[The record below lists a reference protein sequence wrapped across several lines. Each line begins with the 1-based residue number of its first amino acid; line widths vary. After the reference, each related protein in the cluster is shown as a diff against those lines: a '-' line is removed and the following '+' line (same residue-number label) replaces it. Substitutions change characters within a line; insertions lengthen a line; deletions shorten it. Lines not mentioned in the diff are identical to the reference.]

1 MKSSWVFTLL
11 MFTIISCSSNKH
23 PEFEYSG
30 GALHVALDNEPSTFI
45 SRNVDDAYSAEVLY
59 QVMEC
64 LVSFDPKDLSV
75 VPKIAKSWEISP
87 DGLSYE
93 FVIRKGIL
101 FHPHEVFG
109 SEKERELTVEDVKKT
124 IELICSKGETGSA
137 GTAFSFV
144 FEKYLNFIL

>member
-64 LVSFDPKDLSV
+64 LVSLDPKDLSV
-75 VPKIAKSWEISP
+75 TPQIAKSWKISP

-93 FVIRKGIL
+93 FTIRNKIL
-101 FHPHEVFG
+101 FHPSSVF
-109 SEKERELTVEDVKKT
+109 SSLFLDDNN
-124 IELICSKGETGSA
+124 L
-137 GTAFSFV
+137 
-144 FEKYLNFIL
+144 